1 MCLLSYFAN
10 ADADFSSA
18 LLILISS
25 PFLLLLLQTDSFER
39 AFAGVVYDH
48 ISPHR
53 SSAPLGVEQ
62 AESVTIMIAAADARL
77 CFCCVLHTDSFE
89 RALVGAGMITYLSS
103 SLIGVCSPAR
113 R

>member
-53 SSAPLGVEQ
+53 SSAPLGVGVEQ
-62 AESVTIMIAAADARL
+62 AESVTIMIAAVDARL
-77 CFCCVLHTDSFE
+77 CFCCYTQIVSNEHSS
-89 RALVGAGMITYLSS
+89 ALV
-103 SLIGVCSPAR
+103 
-113 R
+113 